1 MKVNAAISSGNIT
14 LRTLT
19 IKDCNEEYL
28 RWMCDTNLNKYL
40 EVRHSPPT
48 SICELR
54 SYVEEILSD
63 KENLLMGIFYDD
75 EHVGNIKLGPIC
87 PVHGKSTIGL
97 LIGRK
102 EFWGMGIAT
111 TAIKLIT
118 KYAFEILSVE
128 KLEAGCYSENLGSY
142 KAFIKAGFSCE
153 GVLKSSRQSGSKR
166 DDELLL
172 GYTFKDYK
180 ERKPIIFDGIKSI
193 VFIGGGQLMCEAASY
208 AKSCGFDVVVML
220 SERHSQEYIESC
232 CIQDYLHSN
241 EIAFEIHSHPT
252 TIDPTLLG
260 FDPQLMIA
268 ICFGPAWIFPESIL
282 EKFPR
287 GMFNFN
293 GIPIP
298 KYQGGAH
305 YTWQILNSDLTGG
318 CNLQIITSEIDA
330 GDIIDRHIF
339 RLPNTARIPKD
350 YFEINKIKGL
360 EFIKAFI
367 DKAKKLTEFKRL
379 SYKTLSM
386 EREYFPRLR
395 TDINGYINWEW
406 TGKDIEKFCNAFDD
420 PYAGARTFLNGFLV
434 RIKKVSYIQNGEFNY
449 HPFCNGLILRKNE
462 EGIFVAAVDG
472 IIKISGLI
480 GDENNSTGNFFEGDR
495 FYTPIKY
502 LEESMQYKPK
512 VMSDGSL
519 S

>member
-1 MKVNAAISSGNIT
+1 MKVDAAISSGNIT

-19 IKDCNEEYL
+19 PEDCSEEYL

-40 EVRHSPPT
+40 EARHSPPT
-48 SICELR
+48 SISELS
-54 SYVEEILSD
+54 SYVEGMLCD
-63 KENLLMGIFYDD
+63 KENLLMGIFYND
-75 EHVGNIKLGPIC
+75 EHIGNIKLGPIC
-87 PVHGKSTIGL
+87 PIHSKSTIGL
-97 LIGRK
+97 LIGRN

-142 KAFIKAGFSCE
+142 KSFIKAGFSCE

-172 GYTFKDYK
+172 GYTLKDYK
-180 ERKPIIFDGIKSI
+180 ERQPIIFDGIKSI
-193 VFIGGGQLMCEAASY
+193 AYIGGGQLMCEGALY
-208 AKSCGFDVVVML
+208 AKSCGFDVVVIL
-220 SERHSQEYIESC
+220 SERHSQEYFEGC
-232 CIQDYLHSN
+232 CIQDFLNSN
-241 EIAFEIHSHPT
+241 EIVFEIHSHPA

-260 FDPQLMIA
+260 FDPQSMVA
-268 ICFGPAWIFPESIL
+268 ICFGPAWIFPESII

-305 YTWQILNSDLTGG
+305 YTWQILNGDLTGG
-318 CNLQIITSEIDA
+318 CNLQIITPEIDA
-330 GDIIDRHIF
+330 GDIIDRHSF
-339 RLPNTARIPKD
+339 SLPNTVKIPKD

-367 DKAKKLTEFKRL
+367 DKVKKLTEFERL
-379 SYKTLSM
+379 SYKTFSM
-386 EREYFPRLR
+386 EREYFPRLK
-395 TDINGYINWEW
+395 TEINGYINWEW
-406 TGKDIEKFCNAFDD
+406 TGEEIEKFCNAFDD
-420 PYAGARTFLNGFLV
+420 PYAGARTFLNGSLV
-434 RIKKVSYIQNGEFNY
+434 RIKKVSHMQLSESNY

-462 EGIFVAAVDG
+462 EGVFVAVVDG
-472 IIKISGLI
+472 IIKISGLLGGENDSI
-480 GDENNSTGNFFEGDR
+480 GIFSEGDR
-495 FYTPIKY
+495 FNTPIKF
-502 LEESMQYKPK
+502 LEESMQYRPK